1 MMENG
6 WSLQRK
12 RESNM
17 SSNNKSVTALILAFV
32 YLGLLDCLMIRD
44 IANHTDQDINFIMG
58 LPIVLFVLL
67 IWSVL

>member
-1 MMENG
+1 
-6 WSLQRK
+6 
-12 RESNM
+12 M